1 MPPKAKFTKEEI
13 IGAGLAILH
22 ERDISAVTAREIG
35 NYLGSSARPIFT
47 VFDNMGEVLNGIEA
61 KAREIYS
68 EYVEQGLQQTPAFKG
83 VGQSYIQFAINEP
96 KLFQL
101 LFMRKTSGNIGVNR
115 ILPEIDDNYTDILK
129 SITDE
134 YPVSADDAVILY
146 RHLWIYSH
154 GIATLCATS
163 MCRFT
168 EDEIGIMLTGKDLG
182 GRHQS
187 RLSAILRGNEHGGS
201 GADRLSATHV
211 TYKNTAHGD
220 ILRHVALNVGD
231 HSLLRVGQVKGERG
245 EQGRNIG
252 VFASGCPCRFGHFL

>member
-13 IGAGLAILH
+13 IDAGLAILR

-47 VFDNMGEVLNGIEA
+47 VFENMSEVLDGIENR
-61 KAREIYS
+61 AREIYS
-68 EYVEQGLQQTPAFKG
+68 EYVKQGLQQSPAFKG
-83 VGQSYIQFAINEP
+83 VGQAYIRFAINEP

-101 LFMRKTSGNIGVNR
+101 LFMRKLSGDIGVNK
-115 ILPEIDDNYTDILK
+115 ILPEIDDNYPAILK

-134 YPVSADDAVILY
+134 YPVSTDDAVILY

-168 EDEIGIMLTGKDLG
+168 GEGIGNMLTEVFKALLIEKMKGK
-182 GRHQS
+182 S
-187 RLSAILRGNEHGGS
+187 
-201 GADRLSATHV
+201 
-211 TYKNTAHGD
+211 K
-220 ILRHVALNVGD
+220 
-231 HSLLRVGQVKGERG
+231 
-245 EQGRNIG
+245 
-252 VFASGCPCRFGHFL
+252 

>member
-13 IGAGLAILH
+13 IDAGLAILR

-47 VFDNMGEVLNGIEA
+47 VFENMSEVLDGIEK

-68 EYVEQGLQQTPAFKG
+68 EYVQQGLQQSLAFKG
-83 VGQSYIQFAINEP
+83 VSQAYIQFAIKEP

-101 LFMRKTSGNIGVNR
+101 LFMRKLSGDIGVNK
-115 ILPEIDDNYTDILK
+115 ILPEIDDNYPAILK

-134 YPVSADDAVILY
+134 YPVSTDDAVVLY

-168 EDEIGIMLTGKDLG
+168 GEEIGIMLTEVFK
-182 GRHQS
+182 
-187 RLSAILRGNEHGGS
+187 
-201 GADRLSATHV
+201 
-211 TYKNTAHGD
+211 
-220 ILRHVALNVGD
+220 
-231 HSLLRVGQVKGERG
+231 SLLAERLKGKE
-245 EQGRNIG
+245 E
-252 VFASGCPCRFGHFL
+252 

>member
-1 MPPKAKFTKEEI
+1 
-13 IGAGLAILH
+13 
-22 ERDISAVTAREIG
+22 
-35 NYLGSSARPIFT
+35 
-47 VFDNMGEVLNGIEA
+47 MGEVLNGIEA

-101 LFMRKTSGNIGVNR
+101 LFMRKTSGNIGINR

-168 EDEIGIMLTGKDLG
+168 EDEIGIMLTEVFKALLTERLKGK
-182 GRHQS
+182 S
-187 RLSAILRGNEHGGS
+187 
-201 GADRLSATHV
+201 
-211 TYKNTAHGD
+211 
-220 ILRHVALNVGD
+220 
-231 HSLLRVGQVKGERG
+231 
-245 EQGRNIG
+245 
-252 VFASGCPCRFGHFL
+252 

>member
-13 IGAGLAILH
+13 IGAGLAIL
-22 ERDISAVTAREIG
+22 RKCDISAVTAREIG

-61 KAREIYS
+61 KSREIYS

-168 EDEIGIMLTGKDLG
+168 EVEIGIMLTEVFKALLTERLKGK
-182 GRHQS
+182 S
-187 RLSAILRGNEHGGS
+187 
-201 GADRLSATHV
+201 
-211 TYKNTAHGD
+211 
-220 ILRHVALNVGD
+220 
-231 HSLLRVGQVKGERG
+231 
-245 EQGRNIG
+245 
-252 VFASGCPCRFGHFL
+252 